1 MATLG
6 WANMVPAAM
15 RAAASTPNVVFI
27 LCFLLPSLNA
37 FYGPIANLFK
47 MLRFPLLGA
56 SQRGGSAPRRWFS
69 ADHGHKDPHH
79 EALHRLRLADL
90 QIRTEF
96 FEGGF
101 RSDSI
106 LRAQGLLFSVLDE
119 AVRPADAHHR
129 RGQPQDVQLLQHGAA
144 EPSAEDVVFERHDY
158 LDRAREELHHLDV
171 DRLGEAGVDDCRGD
185 TFALQLAGD
194 LFGHGNQRAQ
204 REDG

>member
-1 MATLG
+1 
-6 WANMVPAAM
+6 MVPAAI

-27 LCFLLPSLNA
+27 FCFLLPSLNA

-47 MLRFPLLGA
+47 MLRVPLLGA
-56 SQRGGSAPRRWFS
+56 SERGGSAPRRWFS
-69 ADHGHKDPHH
+69 ADHGQGHKDPHH

-119 AVRPADAHHR
+119 AVRPADAHRSEEHTSELQSLR
-129 RGQPQDVQLLQHGAA
+129 HLVCRLLL
-144 EPSAEDVVFERHDY
+144 E
-158 LDRAREELHHLDV
+158 
-171 DRLGEAGVDDCRGD
+171 
-185 TFALQLAGD
+185 
-194 LFGHGNQRAQ
+194 
-204 REDG
+204 

>member
-1 MATLG
+1 MHSTDQSPTYSKCYDSRC
-6 WANMVPAAM
+6 WA
-15 RAAASTPNVVFI
+15 RRSVV
-27 LCFLLPSLNA
+27 
-37 FYGPIANLFK
+37 
-47 MLRFPLLGA
+47 RF
-56 SQRGGSAPRRWFS
+56 
-69 ADHGHKDPHH
+69 HH

-101 RSDSI
+101 SSDSI

-171 DRLGEAGVDDCRGD
+171 DRLGEAGVDD
-185 TFALQLAGD
+185 
-194 LFGHGNQRAQ
+194 
-204 REDG
+204 